1 MPKIGRSSKFKSHLP
16 HVFIRVS
23 RPLHTVLHSKTNKCS
38 MKGDASQAVGDADY
52 HLSIVYF
59 YAFAKKSEFEPFSI
73 FILRKN

>member
-1 MPKIGRSSKFKSHLP
+1 
-16 HVFIRVS
+16 
-23 RPLHTVLHSKTNKCS
+23 

-59 YAFAKKSEFEPFSI
+59 YAFAKNSEFEQFSI